1 MFRRRPWH
9 PTTHQSLRIVD
20 ASTIPS
26 IISGNPNSTVLAIA
40 ERAATYLTSESDT
53 SWRPSL
59 RPVDG

>member
-9 PTTHQSLRIVD
+9 PTTHQSLRIAD

-40 ERAATYLTSESDT
+40 NEQPRISPPKTT
-53 SWRPSL
+53 RPGGSSL
-59 RPVDG
+59 RPIDE